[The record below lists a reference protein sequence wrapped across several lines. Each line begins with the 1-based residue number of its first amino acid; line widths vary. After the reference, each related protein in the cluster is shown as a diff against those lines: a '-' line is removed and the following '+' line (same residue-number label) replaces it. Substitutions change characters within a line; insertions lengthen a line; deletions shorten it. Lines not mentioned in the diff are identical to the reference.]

1 MSFAVF
7 LLVLVGAA
15 LHASWNVVVKRGDD
29 TARMSVLVATTAA
42 AISAAGIVF
51 VEAPAP
57 ASWPFAAGSV
67 ALQVVYWVAIANAYR
82 IADMSQAYPLMRGA
96 APLIVATVTAFW
108 LGEHLPP
115 AAWLGIALIS
125 AGVVGVSLT
134 GWTLGSGRGV
144 ALALG
149 NAFVIAAYT
158 IADGLGVRQSGS
170 PAGYT
175 AWLFLITA
183 FPLVAWQL
191 RTAPAA
197 FRNYP
202 PSSFAI
208 AAVGGAASVV
218 SYGLALWAMTMAPV
232 AVVAAL
238 RETSILFGVLIAAL
252 VLKERVT
259 PARAAAAAVIVAG
272 AVMLRLA

>member
-1 MSFAVF
+1 MSPTVF
-7 LLVLVGAA
+7 SIVLVGAFCHAVWNAIVKAAPDKTLTAILMAAFAGA
-15 LHASWNVVVKRGDD
+15 LA
-29 TARMSVLVATTAA
+29 AVALPFLP
-42 AISAAGIVF
+42 S
-51 VEAPAP
+51 PSP
-57 ASWPFAAGSV
+57 ASWPYLVTSVILQTGYYFLVAG
-67 ALQVVYWVAIANAYR
+67 AYR
-82 IADMSQAYPLMRGA
+82 AADMSQAYPLMRGT

-125 AGVVGVSLT
+125 GGVVGVSLT
-134 GWTLGSGRGV
+134 GWNLGSRKGI
-144 ALALG
+144 AIALG
-149 NAFVIAAYT
+149 NAVVIAAYT

-191 RTAPAA
+191 RAAPAA
-197 FRNYP
+197 FRAYP
-202 PSSFAI
+202 PLSLAI

-238 RETSILFGVLIAAL
+238 RETSILFALVIAFF

-259 PARAAAAAVIVAG
+259 PARAAAAAVVVVG
-272 AVMLRLA
+272 AIMLRLA